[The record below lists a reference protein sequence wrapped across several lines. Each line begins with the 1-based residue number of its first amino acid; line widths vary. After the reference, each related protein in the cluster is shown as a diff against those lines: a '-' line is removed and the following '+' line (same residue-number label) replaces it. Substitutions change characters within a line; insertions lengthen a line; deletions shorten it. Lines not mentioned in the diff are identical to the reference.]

1 MSAGGAISFAGV
13 SASDRPDRPKAH
25 LVAGRA
31 RISVDALLD
40 EARSAL
46 TRLEPIDAQR
56 ASEFGALL
64 IDIRP
69 LEQRERDG
77 AIPGALVIDR
87 NVLEWRLDP
96 TSSFKDPSAG
106 AEKQVVIICNEGYSS
121 SLAAATLRLL
131 GRDATDVI
139 GGFQK
144 WRQCGLPVAPIG

>member
-1 MSAGGAISFAGV
+1 LPERRRRYIVHRV
-13 SASDRPDRPKAH
+13 SPSDRRDRPTAN

-31 RISVDALLD
+31 RLSIDALLD

-46 TRLEPIDAQR
+46 IRLEPIDAQR
-56 ASEFGALL
+56 ASQLGAVL

-69 LEQRERDG
+69 LEQRGRDG

-96 TSSFKDPSAG
+96 TSDFKDPSVG
-106 AEKQVVIICNEGYSS
+106 SQKQVVIICNEGYSS

-131 GRDATDVI
+131 GRDATDVV

-144 WRQCGLPVAPIG
+144 WRQCGLPVAR